1 MSLSRTLKIL
11 LSSILGFAIY
21 MAIVYSMFKITGKIF
36 LNYFVSAFFIGFV
49 IIFATRLLL
58 SKESLNKLRI
68 SKIK

>member
-36 LNYFVSAFFIGFV
+36 LNSFVGAGFIGFV
-49 IIFATRLLL
+49 IIFATGLLL
-58 SKESLNKLRI
+58 SKENLTKLRN